1 MIYKKEVI
9 NMALSPQGYNI
20 GDAPVN
26 QNPFWEVEITGV
38 GVQSVQARKL
48 DYEDRTEYVFVYI
61 DTEGEVHEI
70 IRQVFDKEEGAV
82 FIPSIENGV
91 LSWTNDA
98 GLENPTPVNIIGP
111 AGERGPAGPTGATG
125 QRGLTGPAGPKGDPG
140 PQGIQG
146 IQGPQG
152 ERGPQG
158 EQGPEGPQ
166 GPIGPAGPRGADG
179 LPGDAPGIS
188 VDPIENGYRITI
200 NSDGNV
206 EEFDLYNGETGPA
219 GPQGEQ
225 GIQGE
230 QGPQGVPGET
240 GPAGPQGIQG
250 VQGPQG
256 EPGETGAT
264 GERGPAGPQGE
275 QGIQGP
281 QGEKGDAAFTV
292 QIGTVTQGSTV
303 SVVNSGTD
311 TDLILDFTIPKGDP
325 GATGERGPAGPAG
338 ANGSNG
344 AAATILPGTV
354 TMLEYNESPYVTNS
368 GTRQNAV
375 FNFGIPQAVELA
387 GDGVYYAGLIG
398 NGVTNE
404 NDGVDHGRLELKF
417 NQIAASTI
425 TPFDFIPGDLA
436 ELYITLKSTNVNEFI
451 GSLSLNEELSSNYV
465 TMLSN
470 YAFNIPG
477 APTSET
483 EYVQLVIPLI
493 IQSRFTFNNYQ
504 DIPDIV
510 FNVNMTSPDTRVTDI
525 IADCALTIYGYRGL
539 RGEAG
544 ARGSNG
550 ATGPAGPKG
559 ETGPAGPKGERGET
573 ALTLSI
579 GEVETL
585 PSGSTPYVVNNGTDQ
600 DIILNFGLPAGA
612 TGEQGPAGSNGIN
625 GVTPEITATASV
637 SSEGNTGVSVTRTGT
652 DANPNFDFAFTG
664 IGGGGSGG
672 SDDII
677 IAERTYVVYNKTG
690 ATISGGAEALFT
702 LEFSRLPDDGYLPV
716 HFLGE
721 VTTSSKLA
729 VVGNIIDS
737 VSSGLGGAIAITI
750 KCKNPSSWQGIVDG
764 KFIDIKPICVLKK
777 YNSLSDYY
785 SDLLS

>member
-1 MIYKKEVI
+1 
-9 NMALSPQGYNI
+9 MALSPQGYNI
-20 GDAPVN
+20 GDSPVN

-48 DYEDRTEYVFVYI
+48 DYEDRTEYVFVYV

-98 GLENPTPVNIIGP
+98 GLENPTPVNIVGP

-188 VDPIENGYRITI
+188 IDPIENGYRITI

-206 EEFDLYNGETGPA
+206 EEFDVYNGETGPA

-230 QGPQGVPGET
+230 QGPQGLQGEP

-256 EPGETGAT
+256 EPGVNGAT

-281 QGEKGDAAFTV
+281 PGEKGAAAFTV
-292 QIGTVTQGSTV
+292 QIGTVIQGSTA
-303 SVVNSGTD
+303 SVVNSGTA

-325 GATGERGPAGPAG
+325 GATGERGPAG
-338 ANGSNG
+338 
-344 AAATILPGTV
+344 
-354 TMLEYNESPYVTNS
+354 
-368 GTRQNAV
+368 
-375 FNFGIPQAVELA
+375 
-387 GDGVYYAGLIG
+387 
-398 NGVTNE
+398 
-404 NDGVDHGRLELKF
+404 
-417 NQIAASTI
+417 
-425 TPFDFIPGDLA
+425 
-436 ELYITLKSTNVNEFI
+436 
-451 GSLSLNEELSSNYV
+451 
-465 TMLSN
+465 
-470 YAFNIPG
+470 
-477 APTSET
+477 
-483 EYVQLVIPLI
+483 
-493 IQSRFTFNNYQ
+493 
-504 DIPDIV
+504 
-510 FNVNMTSPDTRVTDI
+510 
-525 IADCALTIYGYRGL
+525 
-539 RGEAG
+539 
-544 ARGSNG
+544 
-550 ATGPAGPKG
+550 
-559 ETGPAGPKGERGET
+559 
-573 ALTLSI
+573 
-579 GEVETL
+579 
-585 PSGSTPYVVNNGTDQ
+585 
-600 DIILNFGLPAGA
+600 
-612 TGEQGPAGSNGIN
+612 EQGPSGSNGIN

-637 SSEGNTGVSVTRTGT
+637 SSEGNTGVTVTKTGT
-652 DANPNFDFAFTG
+652 DAKPNFDFAFTG
-664 IGGGGSGG
+664 IGGGGSSGG
-672 SDDII
+672 SDEII
-677 IAERTYVVYNKTG
+677 IAERTYYVSNKTG
-690 ATISGGAEALFT
+690 ATVAGGAEALFT

-721 VTTSSKLA
+721 VTTFSKLT
-729 VVGNIIDS
+729 VVDNVIAS
-737 VSSGLGGAIAITI
+737 VVSGLGGVIAIEI
-750 KCKNPSSWQGIVDG
+750 KCKNPSSWQGILDG
-764 KFIDIKPICVLKK
+764 RDIEIKPICVLKK

-785 SDLLS
+785 SELS